1 LSILSDGLLGEGWM
15 DLKFFNGPDMSGSRY
30 AQAISSTDGHR
41 ISPEGNW
48 FGVREEGHQA
58 LGIFSQE
65 IAELK
70 R

>member
-1 LSILSDGLLGEGWM
+1 M

-41 ISPEGNW
+41 KSPEGNW

-58 LGIFSQE
+58 LGIFTRE

-70 R
+70 